1 MSSSESN
8 SVPLIMDRIPCSYFS
23 ELSDEDQ
30 VYRISIARSE
40 RDSYKESEAQKKKSA
55 TKKSSGSSKKRASS
69 SDKAAAMLKKLSS
82 EQLAKLKSQGI
93 L

>member
-1 MSSSESN
+1 MSNPDSHSES
-8 SVPLIMDRIPCSYFS
+8 LIMNRIPCSYFS
-23 ELSDEDQ
+23 ELSEEDQ

-40 RDSYKESEAQKKKSA
+40 RDSYKEAEAVKKKAA
-55 TKKSSGSSKKRASS
+55 TKKSSGRASS
-69 SDKAAAMLKKLSS
+69 SDKVAAMLKKLSP